1 MKHITFISVFV
12 LVAITMISC
21 KRYQIH
27 EVNYELEYECVWVND
42 TENSV
47 TIKWF
52 YEYAHEMHSNH
63 VQIDPGAKLVRTDWS
78 NHRMLYHSRR
88 VIFSFS
94 DCPEYQVE
102 CLNPVV
108 TGGLNCWDSLSS
120 SSIEIVSDVSGYKA
134 IKAFYLSDVWNQMIA
149 GESIRE

>member
-1 MKHITFISVFV
+1 MKFV
-12 LVAITMISC
+12 KAFCLVLMALFMDSC

-27 EVNYELEYECVWVND
+27 EVNYELEYECVWFND

-52 YEYAHEMHSNH
+52 YEYSNEMHSDN
-63 VQIDPGAKLVRTDWS
+63 VQIDAGTKFVRTDWS
-78 NHRMLYHSRR
+78 NHRMLYHASR
-88 VIFSFS
+88 VVFSFS

-108 TGGLNCWDSLSS
+108 TGGLNWWDSLSNS
-120 SSIEIVSDVSGYKA
+120 SCEIVSDVSGDKA
-134 IKAFYLSDVWNQMIA
+134 IKEFYLSDVWNQMIA
-149 GESIRE
+149 EESIHE